1 MKVPLV
7 VKIAMMMNTVMATD
21 GPASQFHHDTPRKSF
36 SGERLRG
43 RRSMPTVPK
52 SMWRSPRGSASQF
65 GPSMPTAPSTALT
78 TPRVL
83 KRKVKSTVIATD
95 AVTEG
100 K

>member
-7 VKIAMMMNTVMATD
+7 VKIAMMMNTVIATD

-36 SGERLRG
+36 PVSASGP
-43 RRSMPTVPK
+43 SVMPTVPK
-52 SMWRSPRGSASQF
+52 SMWRSPLGSASQL
-65 GPSMPTAPSTALT
+65 GPSMPIAPSTALT

-83 KRKVKSTVIATD
+83 KRNVKSTVIATD
-95 AVTEG
+95 AVTDG